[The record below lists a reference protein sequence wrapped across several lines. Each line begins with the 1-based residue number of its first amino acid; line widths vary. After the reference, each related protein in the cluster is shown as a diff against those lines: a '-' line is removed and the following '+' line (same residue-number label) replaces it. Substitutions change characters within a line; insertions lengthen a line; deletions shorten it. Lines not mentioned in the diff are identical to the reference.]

1 MAASLEDSCNNC
13 SMGAALEIMEEV
25 EGQILEVPPSLIPF
39 WPNFSC
45 QLSTHGCGHAA
56 KDMLQTGSNYDCERL
71 FRGSGFR
78 SHRDSEDPQSI
89 HLNTLI
95 QPKHSHVRFQDPAG
109 VEASDCRARS
119 LPALRSRSLKKAT
132 VGTSGPGGSLLVSA
146 LVQFSM
152 SADKALEN
160 RLLSWSFV
168 TLCCSSQMPL

>member
-1 MAASLEDSCNNC
+1 
-13 SMGAALEIMEEV
+13 MGAALEIMEEV